1 MNSSG
6 YTKGVGIFFLVAILG
21 VGGFAF
27 QKYLRSRPQG
37 IPPVQRVANPARPRG
52 PSFGSRGTD
61 FADPRTTTLR
71 YVSKYERSQGVQPN
85 VTVGGRR

>member
-1 MNSSG
+1 MNTSG
-6 YTKGVGIFFLVAILG
+6 YSRGVGIVILVAILG
-21 VGGFAF
+21 VGGFAT

-37 IPPVQRVANPARPRG
+37 VPPVVRAAHPARPTAG
-52 PSFGSRGTD
+52 FGSRRTD

-85 VTVGGRR
+85 VIVGGRR

>member
-1 MNSSG
+1 MNTSG
-6 YTKGVGIFFLVAILG
+6 VSRGMGILVLVVVLG
-21 VGGFAF
+21 GGLFATN
-27 QKYLRSRPQG
+27 KYLRSRPG
-37 IPPVQRVANPARPRG
+37 GALPVTRVGNPTRPTAG
-52 PSFGSRGTD
+52 FGSRATD